1 MNLQFLNPALLWGLL
16 AASLPL
22 LVHLLFRRRAR
33 PLAFPAIDFILRA
46 RRQTERRLRL
56 KRILLFTA
64 RTLVLAAIALAIA
77 RPKLE
82 SAAAAAEAPRGPSA
96 VAVVLDVS
104 GSMSYQLG
112 GGTLFER
119 AKADAAE
126 ALASLATEEPATLV
140 LCGAVPAPP
149 EPPGFDKAALRRA
162 LDAAEPT
169 AAFADLTACVGAAA
183 QALSGSDAQAAMA
196 KRIVVATDLTRAAW
210 RFDQPP
216 PMVRGP
222 AGLVRPEVV
231 VLDAARGA
239 ALPNAGITAVDA
251 QPDPSVGPRGF
262 RFQVELTN
270 AGAAPLRDLGLQLRV
285 GSGGDAKTA
294 LRAFAEVPSG
304 AAARKSVAHAF
315 AQGGPT
321 PILLSLPGDALP
333 LDDVRAMRIDVPRE
347 VRALV
352 VDGAPSP
359 IKLRDEAWFVE
370 SALASSASPV
380 RPRVIDGEAL
390 ATEDLSAYD
399 VVFLLNVRAPGSK
412 AAELR
417 RLVERGGGLF
427 IALGDQVD
435 PDAYGQELGDLLPL
449 QLHVVKTAVERGAV
463 GAETRAA
470 RIAEVAWDHPALSIF
485 EGTAREGLLGARFF
499 RYVLTRP
506 ASRKGPAS
514 DAPRVLAAFDDG
526 APALVEARRGAGRVL
541 LFTSSADRDWNDWPI
556 RTSFLPAMQRFA
568 ALLAGAL
575 EERREP
581 PTVAGAEKR
590 IALGDGRKLVALVG
604 PDGRERRGTLLAAEG
619 LVEGAAGAAGLENPE
634 GANEVRVR
642 PGLPGLWQVKISDRT
657 GERLDPRLAFAV
669 WADPRESDT
678 RRLADGELTA
688 WLGGEK
694 VARVDGEGGRTG
706 GGPAVPLWSI
716 LLLLGVAAFLAEG
729 LLVAM

>member
-1 MNLQFLNPALLWGLL
+1 MSLQFLNPALLWGLL

-22 LVHLLFRRRAR
+22 VVHLLFRRRAR

-56 KRILLFTA
+56 KRILLFLA

-82 SAAAAAEAPRGPSA
+82 SPAAAAEAPRGPSA
-96 VAVVLDVS
+96 VALVLDAS
-104 GSMSYQLG
+104 GSMQYRLG
-112 GGTLFER
+112 GRTLFER
-119 AKADAAE
+119 AREELLE
-126 ALASLATEEPATLV
+126 ALLSLSPEEPATLV

-149 EPPGFDKAALRRA
+149 EPPGFDRAALRRA
-162 LDAAEPT
+162 LDAAQPT
-169 AAFADLTACVGAAA
+169 AAFADLTACVAAAA
-183 QALSGSDAQAAMA
+183 QALSGSEAQLSMG

-210 RFDQPP
+210 RLDQPP

-222 AGLVRPEVV
+222 AAPLRPEVV

-239 ALPNAGITAVDA
+239 ALPNVGITGVDA
-251 QPDPSVGPRGF
+251 QPDPAIGPRGF
-262 RFQVELTN
+262 RFDVELQN
-270 AGAAPLRDLGLQLRV
+270 AGAEPVREQPLQLRV
-285 GSGGDAKTA
+285 GAGEAAKTA
-294 LRAFAEVPSG
+294 LRAFADVPAG

-315 AQGGPT
+315 DQGGPT
-321 PILLSLPGDALP
+321 PLTLSIADDALAI
-333 LDDVRAMRIDVPRE
+333 DDRRTLVIDVPRE

-370 SALASSASPV
+370 AALASPASPV

-390 ATEDLSAYD
+390 ATEDLSGYD
-399 VVFLLNVRAPGSK
+399 AVFLLNVRSPGPK

-435 PDAYGQELGDLLPL
+435 PDGYGAELGDLLPL
-449 QLHVVKTAVERGAV
+449 QLHVVKTAVERGTP

-470 RIAEVAWDHPALSIF
+470 RVAEVAWDHPAF
-485 EGTAREGLLGARFF
+485 GVFQGTAREGLLGARFY

-506 ASRKGPAS
+506 ASRKGEAT
-514 DAPRVLAAFDDG
+514 APRVLAAFDDG
-526 APALVEARRGAGRVL
+526 APALVEAQRGAGRVL
-541 LFTSSADRDWNDWPI
+541 LFTSSVDLEWNDWAI
-556 RTSFLPAMQRFA
+556 RTSFLPSMQRFA
-568 ALLAGAL
+568 ALLAGTL
-575 EERREP
+575 QDKREP
-581 PTVAGAEKR
+581 PTLAGTERR
-590 IALGDGRKLVALVG
+590 IDLGAGRRISALVG
-604 PDGRERRGTLLAAEG
+604 PDGRERRGEPFL
-619 LVEGAAGAAGLENPE
+619 PS
-634 GANEVRVR
+634 
-642 PGLPGLWQVKISDRT
+642 LPGLWQVKVADRT
-657 GERLDPRLAFAV
+657 GERLDPKLAFAV

-694 VARVDGEGGRTG
+694 VARVEGEGGRTT
-706 GGPAVPLWSI
+706 GGPAFPLWSI

-729 LLVAM
+729 LLVSS

>member
-1 MNLQFLNPALLWGLL
+1 MNLQFANPALAWGLL
-16 AASLPL
+16 AAGLPL

-64 RTLVLAAIALAIA
+64 RTLVLAALALAIA
-77 RPKLE
+77 RPRLQ
-82 SAAAAAEAPRGPSA
+82 SAAAAAEAPRGPSS
-96 VAVVLDVS
+96 VAIVLDLS
-104 GSMSYQLG
+104 GSMTYRLG
-112 GGTLFER
+112 GRTLFER
-119 AKADAAE
+119 AKADAVE
-126 ALASLATEEPATLV
+126 ALTSLSPEEPATLV

-169 AAFADLTACVGAAA
+169 AAYSDLTACIAAAA
-183 QALSGSDAQAAMA
+183 QALSGSEAQLAMG
-196 KRIVVATDLTRAAW
+196 KRIVVATDMTRAAW
-210 RFDQPP
+210 RLDQPP
-216 PMVRGP
+216 PMVRGA
-222 AGLVRPEVV
+222 AGSLRPEVV

-239 ALPNAGITAVDA
+239 ALPNAGIAAVEPL
-251 QPDPSVGPRGF
+251 PDPSVGPRGF
-262 RFQVELTN
+262 RFQVELAN
-270 AGAAPLRDLGLQLRV
+270 SGAEPLRDLGLQLRI
-285 GSGGDAKTA
+285 GSGADAKTA
-294 LRAFAEVPSG
+294 LRAFADVPAS
-304 AAARKSVAHAF
+304 ASARKSVASGF
-315 AQGGPT
+315 TQGGPT
-321 PILLSLPGDALP
+321 PLLFSLPEDALP
-333 LDDVRAMRIDVPRE
+333 LDDARAMVLDVPRE

-370 SALASSASPV
+370 AALASSASPV
-380 RPRVIDGEAL
+380 RPKVIDGEAL
-390 ATEDLSAYD
+390 ASEELAGYD
-399 VVFLLNVRAPGSK
+399 VVFLLNVRAPGAK

-435 PDAYGQELGDLLPL
+435 PDGYGAELGDLLPL
-449 QLHVVKTAVERGAV
+449 RLHLVKTAAERGAA

-470 RIAEVAWDHPALSIF
+470 RIAEVAWEDPALAIF
-485 EGTAREGLLGARFF
+485 QGVAREGLLGARFF
-499 RYVLTRP
+499 RYVLTHP
-506 ASRKGPAS
+506 AGRKDGGGE
-514 DAPRVLAAFDDG
+514 APRVLAAFDDG

-575 EERREP
+575 DERREP

-590 IALGDGRKLVALVG
+590 IALGEGRKLAALVG
-604 PDGRERRGTLLAAEG
+604 PDGRERRGALLGGEG
-619 LVEGAAGAAGLENPE
+619 LAEEERG
-634 GANEVRVR
+634 VRLR
-642 PGLPGLWQVKISDRT
+642 PRLPGLWQVKVADRT
-657 GERLDPRLAFAV
+657 GERLDPKLAFAV

-678 RRLADGELTA
+678 RRLAEGELTA

-694 VARVDGEGGRTG
+694 VARVEGARGRTG
-706 GGPAVPLWSI
+706 GGPAVPLWSV
-716 LLLLGVAAFLAEG
+716 LLLLGLLAFFAEG
-729 LLVAM
+729 LLVAS